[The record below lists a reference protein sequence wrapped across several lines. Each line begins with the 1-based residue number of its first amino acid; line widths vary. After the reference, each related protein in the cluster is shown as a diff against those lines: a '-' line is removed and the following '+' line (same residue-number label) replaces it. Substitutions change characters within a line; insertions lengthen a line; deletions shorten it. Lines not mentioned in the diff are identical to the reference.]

1 MTGDRIDFFDLHQ
14 GRWVLAEALM
24 TDGVNRLH
32 EGEPE
37 LARSS
42 LAKAAVLF
50 QLVAPWGAY
59 LTGFPEASERIAEIE
74 GLLRTANEEPAGRDG
89 SPRD

>member
-1 MTGDRIDFFDLHQ
+1 
-14 GRWVLAEALM
+14 M